1 MNQAIGADA
10 GVRELIFTPT
20 EIAFLAGAGGATRTL
35 VTEILSGEPLSEVV
49 QASVIGGLIIRQWLW
64 LDGDEM
70 RVDGALNG
78 LADVMGH
85 AERVVLLSLLDRG
98 SAFNAMLFLNEPLT
112 AVAMSRGA
120 GVLELAAMQ
129 SQEVATDFLRA
140 MLHGAATGGLKAVT
154 LREVCGEVVREF
166 AATSINEGWAVAAKE
181 APGDAELVS
190 NADDAVARLLAFL

>member
-1 MNQAIGADA
+1 M
-10 GVRELIFTPT
+10 
-20 EIAFLAGAGGATRTL
+20 
-35 VTEILSGEPLSEVV
+35 TEILSGEPLSEVV

-98 SAFNAMLFLNEPLT
+98 SALNAMLFLNEPLT

-129 SQEVATDFLRA
+129 SQEEATDFLRA
-140 MLHGAATGGLKAVT
+140 MLHGAATGGAQG
-154 LREVCGEVVREF
+154 RDPARGVRRGR
-166 AATSINEGWAVAAKE
+166 A
-181 APGDAELVS
+181 
-190 NADDAVARLLAFL
+190 